1 MRKGRAWAVPPTN
14 VAEPVMTPRAAEPP
28 RPVTE
33 PSSDSASDSPIEIA
47 APSAAAMPT
56 SSAARE
62 PLT

>member
-1 MRKGRAWAVPPTN
+1 
-14 VAEPVMTPRAAEPP
+14 MTPRAADPP